1 MTKTSLPAVIATL
14 LLSLGTGV
22 GCAPAYLDQDASGQ
36 IGGEDW
42 TYRSGR
48 ARLDQD
54 GEYSISLFGEESD
67 TPCTYAAF
75 DEDKII
81 FDLPDEVGSF
91 QLGLGTFTVTLVEDR
106 GDEAPMNYIA
116 TSGTVETLELS
127 DTELGGRMLVEA
139 DEANWMNGNFSLPI
153 CE

>member
-1 MTKTSLPAVIATL
+1 MTKPSLPLCIACL
-14 LLSLGTGV
+14 LLSLGTAT
-22 GCAPAYLDQDASGQ
+22 GCAPTYLDQDATGE
-36 IGGEDW
+36 IGGEEW
-42 TYRSGR
+42 SYRSGR
-48 ARLDQD
+48 ARLDQN
-54 GEYSISLFGEESD
+54 GEYSISLFGEDSD
-67 TPCTYAAF
+67 TPCSYAAF

-91 QLGLGTFTVTLVEDR
+91 QLIMGSFTVTLVEDR

-127 DTELGGRMLVEA
+127 DTELVGRMVVEA
-139 DEANWMNGNFSLPI
+139 DDDNWMNGNFSLPI

>member
-1 MTKTSLPAVIATL
+1 MTKTSLPAGVAGL
-14 LLSLGTGV
+14 LLSLCTAV
-22 GCAPAYLDQDASGQ
+22 GCAPPYLDQDASGE
-36 IGGEDW
+36 IGGEEW

-48 ARLDQD
+48 ASLDQD
-54 GEYSISLFGEESD
+54 GEFSISLFGEDSD

-91 QLGLGTFTVTLVEDR
+91 QLGLGSLTVTLVEDR

-127 DTELGGRMLVEA
+127 DTELVGRMVVEA
-139 DEANWMNGNFSLPI
+139 DDANWMNGNFTLPI